1 MSQKLFGVA
10 AIIDERT
17 IIINYGKED
26 GAKVGMEVNV
36 LSNHNE
42 TIRDPFTKE
51 EIGKIY
57 HIKAELTI
65 NRVEEKLSYC
75 TSKKQLETNKFNI
88 GLGSSHFHNNKVLR
102 VDSDVLTREI
112 TDEPI
117 KVSDEVEILN
127 LDS

>member
-10 AIIDERT
+10 AIVDERT

-26 GAKVGMEVNV
+26 GAEVGMEVNV
-36 LSNHNE
+36 LSNHTE
-42 TIRDPFTKE
+42 TIKDPFSE
-51 EIGKIY
+51 EKIGEMP

-65 NRVEEKLSYC
+65 SRVEGKLSYC
-75 TSKKQLETNKFNI
+75 TSKKQLKTNNFNI
-88 GLGSSHFHNNKVLR
+88 GLASNYFRVNKILR

-117 KVSDEVEILN
+117 KISDEVEIIK